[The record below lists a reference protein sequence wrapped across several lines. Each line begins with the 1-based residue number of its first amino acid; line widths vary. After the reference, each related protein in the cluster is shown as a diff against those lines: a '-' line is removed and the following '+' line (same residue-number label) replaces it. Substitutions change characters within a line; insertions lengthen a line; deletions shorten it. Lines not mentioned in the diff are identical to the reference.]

1 MINGNRKGFVIT
13 EMLMV
18 AVFIVTIFTFIY
30 TSTIPLIGKYRDI
43 AERENNIDIIYK
55 LYNIRNLIRKDDN
68 FSKIDSDNVKR
79 LNCSDLVN
87 VSACTNLMDYLGLHN
102 YDLFYINNISANL
115 NNVLFNNEVNEYLNK
130 YSTDDQKTLLLLD
143 KDNHT
148 IAHLAYEHENV
159 MNSLPNSITN
169 LKTSISKIIFQKE
182 NKTVMDDRYNAAS
195 IKADI
200 TYNNQGRVLA
210 WLERDTSNSSRYIL
224 YIESNGTTYL
234 NTGNQLFK
242 DYTNVREIIF
252 NNVDTTKVTNMSEMF
267 SGCRSLVNLHIGLF
281 NTSNVTTMYGMFR
294 NCSLMSMFDLK
305 KLNTA
310 KVQNMAYM
318 FNGCTSLHLLDL
330 SNFDTS
336 NVTTMESMFNSCLN
350 IVDIYLSKFDTGKVT
365 NMNSMFNGC
374 TNLIELNLN
383 TFNTSK
389 VTNMNSMFNGCTS
402 LVNIYVSDLWTTTS
416 VTNSGNMFNN
426 VINIYGGNGT
436 KYNSSFID
444 KTYARIDS
452 QNMQIGYLKYKSND
466 DNYIQILNLVKNG
479 SFENN
484 YTNWTTMVLSGTNP
498 VIINTSYKKY
508 RNKSSSRIASSG
520 TSNYLTQD
528 VLFIENHK
536 YYYFMHGYTTSTANQ
551 AIISDVSN
559 RSGSAFTINVKSNLG
574 WVKGSVIYNGIYT
587 ETRSIS
593 VNYGVTSG
601 VTFIDGIGIIDLTE
615 TFGKG
620 SEPTK
625 AWCDA
630 NIDYYND
637 IVRYHV

>member
-1 MINGNRKGFVIT
+1 MIKGNKKGFVIT

-18 AVFIVTIFTFIY
+18 AVFVVTIFTFIY

-43 AERENNIDIIYK
+43 AERENNIEIIYK
-55 LYNIRNLIRKDDN
+55 LYNIRNLIRKDEN
-68 FSKIDSDNVKR
+68 FFKIDSGNVKR

-87 VSACTNLMDYLGLHN
+87 VNACTNLMDYLGLRN

-115 NNVLFNNEVNEYLNK
+115 DNALFNDEVKEYLNK
-130 YSTDDQKTLLLLD
+130 YSTDNQKILLLLD
-143 KDNHT
+143 KDEHT

-159 MNSLPNSITN
+159 MNTLPAAITN

-182 NKTVMDDRYNAAS
+182 NKAVMDSRFEAAS

-210 WLERDTSNSSRYIL
+210 WLERDSANSSRYIL

-242 DYTNVREIIF
+242 DYTNVNEISF

-267 SGCRSLVNLHIGLF
+267 SGCQSLTSLNIGLF
-281 NTSNVTTMYGMFR
+281 NTINVTTMYGMFS
-294 NCSLMSMFDLK
+294 NCSLMPLVDLK
-305 KLNTA
+305 NLNTSN
-310 KVQNMAYM
+310 VQNMAYM

-330 SNFDTS
+330 SNFETN
-336 NVTTMESMFNSCLN
+336 NVTTMESMFNNCTN

-365 NMNSMFNGC
+365 TMKSMFNGC
-374 TNLIELNLN
+374 TNLVELNLN

-389 VTNMNSMFNGCTS
+389 VTNMNSMFNGCTT

-436 KYNSSFID
+436 KYNSGVID

-452 QNMQIGYLKYKSND
+452 LNAQIGYLKYKSSD
-466 DNYIQILNLVKNG
+466 DDYIQVLNLVKNG
-479 SFENN
+479 SFESN
-484 YTNWTTMVLSGTNP
+484 YTNWTTNSLSGTNP
-498 VIINTSYKKY
+498 LTINTSYKKY
-508 RNKSSSRIASSG
+508 RNNSSSRIASSNA
-520 TSNYLTQD
+520 SNYLTQD
-528 VLFIENHK
+528 VQFIENHK
-536 YYYFMHGYTTSTANQ
+536 YYYFVSGYTTSTSNQ
-551 AIISDVSN
+551 SITSDINN
-559 RSGSAFTINVKSNLG
+559 RTGSVITINANSNLG
-574 WVKGSVIYNGIYT
+574 WVKGSVIYNGLST

-593 VNYGVTSG
+593 VNHGVTSA
-601 VTFIDGIGIIDLTE
+601 VTFVDGIGIIDLTE
-615 TFGKG
+615 VFGKG

-625 AWCDA
+625 DWCDT